1 MFKYLPRTEKFL
13 IKLNGI
19 FDKIIE
25 CDYAEDV
32 LTEEEEYI
40 RLNPI
45 LHLAEVMWNDLGEK
59 DSEDLAN
66 FLLIMNK

>member
-13 IKLNGI
+13 IRLNDI
-19 FDKIIE
+19 FNRVIE
-25 CDYAEDV
+25 CDSTEDI

-40 RLNPI
+40 RRNPM
-45 LHLAEVMWNDLGEK
+45 LHLAEVIWNDLGEK

-66 FLLIMNK
+66 FLLIINK